1 MPPAVS
7 DASLDLVEEE
17 AGSASEALAAGALQ
31 GKGIEA
37 PATAP
42 ISKVEPTTGTEG
54 KAAPNSPPVLGVVDA
69 DTTTTTAGAQL
80 STVEVAAGID
90 KAAAQATAGVR
101 SAVDCASQLAA
112 PGNMDSTTPE
122 PARTAAAQA
131 TTSVP
136 PAMTDASLDL
146 EEEKAG
152 CAPEALAAGAPSGKG
167 SESTA
172 SANIDEAE
180 PRTNTEG
187 KVASDSPPELS
198 VVDTEHSTHAVE
210 GFNEDKAAAD
220 SPGSEVWAT
229 IPKQVLATE
238 GTTASASLPTAA
250 AADTTAEANS
260 TTVAEA
266 ELPIAEVAAGTDKA
280 AHQAIIGVPPAAS
293 VDREEEE
300 AGGAYEALTAGAP
313 SGKGSEATASATISE
328 PEPRTGIEGKA
339 APDSPSD
346 LSVVDAERATH
357 AAEGFSDDR
366 AAADSPGA
374 DVWATTPVAKFTVR
388 ATLRDPAAESEG
400 DTIAAKHAAEP
411 AFTMLEDLLGSSSPQ
426 AYSKGQAAENKAAA
440 QPASTAAAVAT
451 SSPAAQKVLKP
462 LPTPTPTAAAPA
474 GSADADMPTSGSA
487 VSISI
492 GSANMAALKSAGNKS
507 DMVHPSGSKVHTPD
521 SASATAKSEPGVS
534 ASEQAAAKAA
544 APTATGTDA
553 TANVCNSP
561 VQTAVQASL
570 PTTTKSVSSA
580 LPVDLSEGISAE
592 AEPAVCEAV
601 SSFSASIS

>member
-1 MPPAVS
+1 MLLGDVATVTDNEVGVQDVAATAHNWQQLGEALTIRTASPEGPAEPSANGQPEGSLAVLQAPTPQVTSEHPRSASEGPTASDGITASASLPIVASLLTAAAADTTAEAKSTTTAAAQLPTAEVAADTAKAAVQATTGVPPAVS

-42 ISKVEPTTGTEG
+42 ISKVEPTTRTEG

-101 SAVDCASQLAA
+101 PAVDCASQLAA

-280 AHQAIIGVPPAAS
+280 AHQAIIGVPHAAS

-451 SSPAAQKVLKP
+451 SSQ
-462 LPTPTPTAAAPA
+462 LPRR
-474 GSADADMPTSGSA
+474 
-487 VSISI
+487 
-492 GSANMAALKSAGNKS
+492 
-507 DMVHPSGSKVHTPD
+507 
-521 SASATAKSEPGVS
+521 
-534 ASEQAAAKAA
+534 
-544 APTATGTDA
+544 
-553 TANVCNSP
+553 C
-561 VQTAVQASL
+561 
-570 PTTTKSVSSA
+570 
-580 LPVDLSEGISAE
+580 
-592 AEPAVCEAV
+592 
-601 SSFSASIS
+601 